1 MQETDK
7 SSKLKTQKQFLSNIR
22 SLMSKPAWD
31 NEGMKALYEQTLKVI
46 EDLEEECNRLD
57 N

>member
-31 NEGMKALYEQTLKVI
+31 NEGMKTLYEQTLKVI